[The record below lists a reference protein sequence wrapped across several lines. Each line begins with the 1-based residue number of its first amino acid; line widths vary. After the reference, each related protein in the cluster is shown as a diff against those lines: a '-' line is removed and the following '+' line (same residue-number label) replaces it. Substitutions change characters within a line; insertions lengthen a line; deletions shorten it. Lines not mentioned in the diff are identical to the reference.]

1 MGWDWLDNIVS
12 NVSSGLDFSKSLF
25 STAGNLA
32 NDAIHGWGW
41 TNDSQYNEG
50 KNVINSAVDVID
62 KIQGVAKPV
71 KEAGAIGKQVYDRIE
86 KKSEPEEKAQTFQ
99 EDLAPTFADQQP
111 TQSAPSRNM
120 QINRPRQSSSFGLN
134 KVSKKPSVKME
145 PERPKRRITVK
156 RRK

>member
-12 NVSSGLDFSKSLF
+12 NVSSGLDFGKSLF

-71 KEAGAIGKQVYDRIE
+71 KEVGNVGKEIYDRIE
-86 KKSEPEEKAQTFQ
+86 KKPEEKAQTFQ
-99 EDLAPTFADQQP
+99 EDLAPTFADQQ
-111 TQSAPSRNM
+111 APSRNM

-134 KVSKKPSVKME
+134 KVSNKPSVKVE
-145 PERPKRRITVK
+145 PQRPKRKITVK

>member
-41 TNDSQYNEG
+41 TDNSQYNEG
-50 KNVINSAVDVID
+50 KNVINGVVDTFD
-62 KIQGVAKPV
+62 KIQGVSKPV
-71 KEAGAIGKQVYDRIE
+71 KEVGNVGKQIYDKIE
-86 KKSEPEEKAQTFQ
+86 KKSEPEEKAQMFQ
-99 EDLAPTFADQQP
+99 EDLAPTFADP
-111 TQSAPSRNM
+111 PAQSSKKM
-120 QINRPRQSSSFGLN
+120 QINRPRPSSSFGLN
-134 KVSKKPSVKME
+134 KVSNKPSVKVE
-145 PERPKRRITVK
+145 PQRPKRKITVK